1 MVANKFKLNLFTVLL
16 NPNYSFLTL
25 PAGKFAGSDVSICA
39 KMENTMITGG
49 NATVY
54 VSDMDRAVSFYVNV
68 LGLRLGQ
75 RFGNHWAEIKAGEN
89 LVIGL
94 HPKSVK
100 APPPG
105 TSGAISIGLTID
117 EPIDQVVQR
126 LGAKGVSF
134 RGPVVRDPEAGIAL
148 AFFGDQDG
156 NDLYLCKVTAS
167 W

>member
-1 MVANKFKLNLFTVLL
+1 M
-16 NPNYSFLTL
+16 L
-25 PAGKFAGSDVSICA
+25 PAGKSAGSDVGICG
-39 KMENTMITGG
+39 KMENTMITDG

-68 LGLRLGQ
+68 LGLKLGQ

-94 HPKSVK
+94 HTKSVK

-126 LGAKGVSF
+126 SELEGCVIS
-134 RGPVVRDPEAGIAL
+134 RPCRAGHGGGHRIGL
-148 AFFGDQDG
+148 LWRPGRERP
-156 NDLYLCKVTAS
+156 LPL
-167 W
+167 